1 MVTEDRQLRRLET
14 LMDVVYG
21 ITIWR
26 LFMLLPRPA
35 GEELELHTIGE
46 LFKDSGQ
53 SFAGIF
59 IGIVIVIIYWKQN
72 NMLFKHLERTDSFH
86 TTISILQIFALLFF
100 LYAMGISVRFEG
112 LTGARLLESITAML
126 VGITSYLGW
135 RHAVK
140 KNLNSA
146 ALPGSDAKKIS
157 FRILAEPI
165 TAAITIPFAFQT
177 PILWELAWFV
187 YPLVQKGLRKLIVAP

>member
-1 MVTEDRQLRRLET
+1 MSTEDRQLRRLET

-35 GEELELHTIGE
+35 GKELELHTIWE
-46 LFKDSGQ
+46 LFQDSGR
-53 SFAGIF
+53 SIAGVV

-86 TTISILQIFALLFF
+86 TTIAILQIFALLFF

-112 LTGARLLESITAML
+112 LTGSRLLESITAML

-135 RHAVK
+135 RHAIK
-140 KNLNSA
+140 KNLNSMT
-146 ALPGSDAKKIS
+146 LSDPDSREIS

-187 YPLVQKGLRKLIVAP
+187 YPLVQRGLRKQGMAP